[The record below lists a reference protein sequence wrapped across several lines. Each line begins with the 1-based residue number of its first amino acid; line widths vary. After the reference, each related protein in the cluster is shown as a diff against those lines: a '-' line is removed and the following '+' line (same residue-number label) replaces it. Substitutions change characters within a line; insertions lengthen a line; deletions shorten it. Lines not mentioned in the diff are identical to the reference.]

1 MPCTMHSSGYSR
13 GSIRPLESAT
23 VPAAAAAASSRYVPK
38 FMPPGMVAALAGGPV
53 VKQEDEQPR
62 VPAAAVP
69 RSAGSDRKPRKID
82 MMLQTLKR
90 WAPSRP

>member
-1 MPCTMHSSGYSR
+1 MHPGGLR
-13 GSIRPLESAT
+13 KNLICPTESAA
-23 VPAAAAAASSRYVPK
+23 VPATAAAASSRYVPK
-38 FMPPGMVAALAGGPV
+38 FMPPGMVAALAAGPII
-53 VKQEDEQPR
+53 KQEDVQPR
-62 VPAAAVP
+62 VAAAVP